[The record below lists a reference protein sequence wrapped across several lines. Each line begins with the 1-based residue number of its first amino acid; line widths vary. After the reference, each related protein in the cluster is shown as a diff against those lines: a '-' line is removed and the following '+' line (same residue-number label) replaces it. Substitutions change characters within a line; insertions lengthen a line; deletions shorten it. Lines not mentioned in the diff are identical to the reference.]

1 MPSLQKVNVER
12 EKLRT
17 IAQAQA
23 AQMAQLRNSADV
35 LALTKATVERKAQ
48 KQGQSVT
55 EYLGQ
60 TSLPEIAKNI
70 KNYAESAADI
80 DQIIELTLVRQ
91 KTLGVRK
98 NANLDL
104 GRLMRLKRQKEFQNK
119 STAQLISYVL
129 AQENP
134 ETAKVAGLALQDD
147 LLKNPEEKNETPAEA
162 ENILSDPQVQIRNN
176 GSLLKISL
184 VSVEELAAPKS
195 EKLERLANLYIK
207 PVQDPLT
214 SAEFVTE
221 KLKIRQRA

>member
-17 IAQAQA
+17 IAQTQA
-23 AQMAQLRNSADV
+23 AQMAQLRNSADA

-48 KQGQSVT
+48 KRGLSVA

-60 TSLPEIAKNI
+60 TSLPEIAQNI
-70 KNYAESAADI
+70 EKHAESAAEI
-80 DQIIELTLVRQ
+80 DQIIELTIVRQ

-119 STAQLISYVL
+119 STAQLIAYVL

-134 ETAKVAGLALQDD
+134 ETAKIAGLALRDD
-147 LLKNPEEKNETPAEA
+147 LLPKTEPKNEPPPAA
-162 ENILSDPQVQIRNN
+162 EKIAFEPPVQIRNN
-176 GSLLKISL
+176 GSLLKISF
-184 VSVEELAAPKS
+184 VAAAELAAPQNA
-195 EKLERLANLYIK
+195 KLERLANLRVK

-214 SAEFVTE
+214 SAEFVAE